1 MTRAAAEGSAMKRAC
16 RALVAVALACGT
28 VTMAQSPAEVAS
40 APQAA
45 AAPGDRVAVTIF
57 EFRSSLPNVSGK
69 AATDMFKTA
78 LVQTGRFQV
87 VERSRLDEGVLKE
100 KQLNAA
106 GYTTGDIAEHKLRGA
121 RYVFEGIVSEANAA
135 EKQRSAS
142 ITIAGVSLGG
152 ASIVDSIAIDVR
164 VVDAANGDI
173 LDAVVV
179 RKPIKSSETS
189 LGIVGSALPGMRRDY
204 GHRQDS
210 VPDAQATQR
219 SSEGSDRALRAAID
233 EAVAT
238 LAGRFG
244 H

>member
-1 MTRAAAEGSAMKRAC
+1 MKRSSVA
-16 RALVAVALACGT
+16 ALVLALCLAVPA
-28 VTMAQSPAEVAS
+28 MAQLPSKATDQAVPG
-40 APQAA
+40 AA
-45 AAPGDRVAVTIF
+45 AAVPPPAQAERVAVTIF

-87 VERSRLDEGVLKE
+87 VERSRLNEGVLKE
-100 KQLNAA
+100 KQLNA
-106 GYTTGDIAEHKLRGA
+106 GGFTTGDIAEQKLRGA
-121 RYVFEGIVSEANAA
+121 RYVFEGIVSEANVA
-135 EKQRSAS
+135 EQQRSAS

-152 ASIVDSIAIDVR
+152 ASTTDSIAIDVR

-179 RKPIKSSETS
+179 RKPIKASETS
-189 LGIVGSALPGMRRDY
+189 LGIVGSALPGMKRDY
-204 GHRQDS
+204 GNRQDH

-219 SSEGSDRALRAAID
+219 NSEGADRALRAAID
-233 EAVAT
+233 EAVAK

-244 H
+244 Q

>member
-1 MTRAAAEGSAMKRAC
+1 MAAEGIVIKRAC
-16 RALVAVALACGT
+16 WVWVAMALACAT
-28 VTMAQSPAEVAS
+28 VASGQSPAPVEAAA

-45 AAPGDRVAVTIF
+45 AAPGERVAVTIF

-87 VERSRLDEGVLKE
+87 VERSRLNEGVLKE
-100 KQLNAA
+100 KQLNAG
-106 GYTTGDIAEHKLRGA
+106 GYTTGDIAQQQLRGA
-121 RYVFEGIVSEANAA
+121 RYVFEGIVSEANVA
-135 EKQRSAS
+135 EQQRGAS

-152 ASIVDSIAIDVR
+152 ASITDSIAIDVR

-189 LGIVGSALPGMRRDY
+189 LGIVGSALPGMKRDY

-219 SSEGSDRALRAAID
+219 TSEGADRALRAAID
-233 EAVAT
+233 EAVAK